1 MIQKEVLLPGGEG
14 GRPDLTQG
22 DPEEGLDPTRD
33 LDPITGLLRPGVID
47 PHPGLAIFRKD
58 LILLKKT
65 SLTMRMILMAPT
77 TMVLIMVHVPR
88 D

>member
-22 DPEEGLDPTRD
+22 DPEGGLDPTRGH
-33 LDPITGLLRPGVID
+33 DPTTGLLRVIV

-58 LILLKKT
+58 LVLLKKI
-65 SLTMRMILMAPT
+65 SLTMRMILMVQT